1 MTQTSTTDP
10 SPKHPGVMVQRDQPF
25 NAETPLGL
33 LRRGY
38 VTPREL
44 FYVRNH
50 GSLPAIDPATYRL
63 TVDGL
68 VERPLELSL
77 KQLKSEFPREDMVVT
92 LYCAGNRRR
101 ELAEVREMPGKV
113 PWDAGAAGNAHWAGA
128 PLREVLRSAGVREEA
143 RHVAFTG
150 LDKDEESGTGTNF
163 GGSIPVEKGTSAEVL
178 LAYEMNGEPLAPEHG
193 FPLRV
198 VVGGYIGARNVKWLS
213 GISLQQSPSDNHY
226 QAREYKLFPPHVSA
240 ETADFS
246 QGKMLGEIPLNSVV
260 CDPAEGAIL
269 ASGSVTVRGYAI
281 AGGAR
286 RVERV
291 EVSGD
296 GGKTWVEANL
306 EEHGNHVT
314 AWSFWETSLDLAP
327 GASQIVTRA
336 TDSAGDTQPESVE
349 EVWNFLGYANTAWH
363 RVNVRAEG

>member
-1 MTQTSTTDP
+1 MRQTSTTDP
-10 SPKHPGVMVQRDQPF
+10 SPKHPGVMVQQERPF
-25 NAETPLGL
+25 NAETPLEL
-33 LRRGY
+33 LRRDY

-50 GSLPAIDPATYRL
+50 GSLPAVDPAAYRL
-63 TVDGL
+63 TVAGL

-77 KQLKSEFPREDMVVT
+77 EQLENEFSRVEMVAT

-101 ELAEVREMPGKV
+101 ELAEVREMPGKI
-113 PWDAGAAGNAHWAGA
+113 PWDAGAAGNARWAGA
-128 PLREVLRSAGVREEA
+128 PLREVLRRAGVREEA

-150 LDKDEESGTGTNF
+150 LDEDKESGTGTHY
-163 GGSIPVEKGTSAEVL
+163 GGSIPVEKGSSEDVI
-178 LAYEMNGEPLAPEHG
+178 LAYEMNGEPLTPEHG

-213 GISLQQSPSDNHY
+213 GISPQRTPSNNHY
-226 QAREYKLFPPHVSA
+226 QTREYKLFPPHVTA

-246 QGKMLGEIPLNSVV
+246 RGEMLGEIPLNSVV
-260 CDPAEGAIL
+260 CDPADGVVLPAGPVPL
-269 ASGSVTVRGYAI
+269 RGYAI

-296 GGKTWVEANL
+296 GGKTWVEAGL
-306 EEHGNHVT
+306 EEHGDHAT
-314 AWSFWETSLDLAP
+314 AWCFWKASLNLAP
-327 GASQIVTRA
+327 GANQLVARA
-336 TDSAGDTQPESVE
+336 TDSAGGTQPETIE

-363 RVNVRAEG
+363 RVNVRAKG

>member
-10 SPKHPGVMVQRDQPF
+10 SPKHPGVMVRREQPF
-25 NAETPLGL
+25 NVETPLEL
-33 LRRGY
+33 LRRDY
-38 VTPREL
+38 VTPAEL

-50 GSLPAIDPATYRL
+50 GSLPAVDPDTYRL
-63 TVDGL
+63 TVTGL

-77 KQLKSEFPREDMVVT
+77 ERLKSEFSRVEMVAT

-101 ELAEVREMPGKV
+101 ELSAVRTMPGKV
-113 PWDAGAAGNAHWAGA
+113 PWGAGAAGNAHWAGA

-150 LDKDEESGTGTNF
+150 LDKDEESGTGTQY

-213 GISLQQSPSDNHY
+213 GISLQRTPSDNHY
-226 QAREYKLFPPHVSA
+226 QAHEYKLFPPHVTA

-246 QGKMLGEIPLNSVV
+246 RGEMLGEIPLNSIV
-260 CDPAEGAIL
+260 CDPAEGAVL
-269 ASGSVTVRGYAI
+269 SAGPVLVRGYAI

-286 RVERV
+286 GMERV

-296 GGKTWVEANL
+296 GGNTWVEASL
-306 EEHGNHVT
+306 EEHGDYAA
-314 AWSFWETSLDLAP
+314 AWCFWEASLDLTP
-327 GASQIVTRA
+327 GANQLVARA
-336 TDSAGDTQPESVE
+336 TDSAGDTQPETVE

-363 RVNVRAEG
+363 RVNVRVGG

>member
-1 MTQTSTTDP
+1 VRQTSTTDP
-10 SPKHPGVMVQRDQPF
+10 SPKHPGVMVQREQPF
-25 NAETPLGL
+25 NAETPLEL
-33 LRRGY
+33 LRRDY

-50 GSLPAIDPATYRL
+50 GSLPAVDPAAYRL
-63 TVDGL
+63 TVAGL

-77 KQLKSEFPREDMVVT
+77 EQLENEFSRVEMVAT

-101 ELAEVREMPGKV
+101 ELAEVRAMPGKV
-113 PWDAGAAGNAHWAGA
+113 PWDAGAVGNACWAGA
-128 PLREVLRSAGVREEA
+128 PLREVLRSAGVGEEA
-143 RHVAFTG
+143 RHAAFTG
-150 LDKDEESGTGTNF
+150 LDEDEESGTGTHF
-163 GGSIPVEKGTSAEVL
+163 GGSVPIEKATSDEVL
-178 LAYEMNGEPLAPEHG
+178 LAYEMNGEPLTPEHG

-213 GISLQQSPSDNHY
+213 GISLQQTPSDNHY
-226 QAREYKLFPPHVSA
+226 QAREYKLFPPHVTA

-246 QGKMLGEIPLNSVV
+246 GGEMLGEIPLNSVV

-269 ASGSVTVRGYAI
+269 AAGSVPVRGYAI

-291 EVSGD
+291 EVSSD
-296 GGKTWVEANL
+296 AGKTWIEADL
-306 EEHGNHVT
+306 EEHGNHPT
-314 AWSFWETSLDLAP
+314 AWCFWEANLDLAP
-327 GASQIVTRA
+327 GAYRIAARA
-336 TDSAGDTQPESVE
+336 TDSAGDTQPGTVE

>member
-1 MTQTSTTDP
+1 MRQTSKTDP
-10 SPKHPGVMVQRDQPF
+10 SPKHPGVMVQREQPF
-25 NAETPLGL
+25 NAETPLEL
-33 LRRGY
+33 LRRDY

-50 GSLPAIDPATYRL
+50 GSLPAVDPATYRL

-77 KQLKSEFPREDMVVT
+77 EQLENEFSRVEMVAT

-101 ELAEVREMPGKV
+101 ELAEVRAMPGKV
-113 PWDAGAAGNAHWAGA
+113 PWEAGAAGNARWTGA
-128 PLREVLRSAGVREEA
+128 PLHEVLRSAGVREEA
-143 RHVAFTG
+143 RHAAFTG
-150 LDKDEESGTGTNF
+150 LDEDEESGTGTHF
-163 GGSIPVEKGTSAEVL
+163 GGSVPIENAKGDGVI

-213 GISLQQSPSDNHY
+213 GISLQQAPSDNHY
-226 QAREYKLFPPHVSA
+226 QAREYKLFPPDVTE
-240 ETADFS
+240 ETVDFS
-246 QGKMLGEIPLNSVV
+246 GGEMLGEIPLNSVV
-260 CDPAEGAIL
+260 CDPGEGAVL
-269 ASGSVTVRGYAI
+269 PAGPVPVRGYAV

-296 GGKTWVEANL
+296 GGESWVEASL
-306 EEHGNHVT
+306 EKHGDHAT
-314 AWSFWETSLDLAP
+314 AWSFWEAGLKLAP
-327 GASQIVTRA
+327 GACQIVARA
-336 TDSAGDTQPESVE
+336 TDSADGTQPETVE
-349 EVWNFLGYANTAWH
+349 EVWNFLGYANNAWH

>member
-1 MTQTSTTDP
+1 MTQWSTTDP
-10 SPKHPGVMVQRDQPF
+10 TTKHPGVMIRREQPL
-25 NAETPLGL
+25 NAETPLEL
-33 LRRGY
+33 LRRDY
-38 VTPREL
+38 VTSREL

-50 GSLPAIDPATYRL
+50 GSLPAVDPATYRL
-63 TVDGL
+63 TVAGL
-68 VERPLELSL
+68 VARPLELSL
-77 KQLKSEFPREDMVVT
+77 EQVKSEFPREELVVT

-101 ELAEVREMPGKV
+101 ELAEVRAMPGKI
-113 PWDAGAAGNAHWAGA
+113 PWDAGAAGNARWAGA

-150 LDKDEESGTGTNF
+150 LDRDEESGTGTNF
-163 GGSIPVEKGTSAEVL
+163 GGSIPIEKGTSEDVL

-213 GISLQQSPSDNHY
+213 GISLQRTPSDNHY
-226 QAREYKLFPPHVSA
+226 QTREYKLFPPHTTS

-246 QGKMLGEIPLNSVV
+246 RGEMLGEIPLNSIV
-260 CDPAEGAIL
+260 CDPAEGTLL
-269 ASGSVTVRGYAI
+269 AAGSVPVRGYAI
-281 AGGAR
+281 AGGNR

-291 EVSGD
+291 EVSSD
-296 GGKTWVEANL
+296 GGKTWVEAGR
-306 EEHGNHVT
+306 EEHGNHPT
-314 AWSFWETSLDLAP
+314 AWCFWEASLDLTP
-327 GASQIVTRA
+327 GANVIMARA
-336 TDSAGDTQPESVE
+336 TDSAGDTQPETVD